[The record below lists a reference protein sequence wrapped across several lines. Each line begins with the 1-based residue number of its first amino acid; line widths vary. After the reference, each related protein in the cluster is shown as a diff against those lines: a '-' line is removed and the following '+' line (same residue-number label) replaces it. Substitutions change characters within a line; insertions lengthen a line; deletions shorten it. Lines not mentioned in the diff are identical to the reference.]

1 MTRITMPLKNFT
13 ATDVYNILKRAEIS
27 TEELG
32 DIVCLAY
39 FLVTR
44 DYYRDIEPTDENLK
58 SFIIDVATGE
68 YKNQIPLEQM
78 IPIEYIH
85 ISTLYSE
92 AQYLT
97 MSLEQLEHE
106 LSELLSRRFSRN
118 CYDKYEYS
126 DLIELCKNEIQKRVA
141 DKY

>member
-1 MTRITMPLKNFT
+1 MPLKKFT
-13 ATDVYNILKRAEIS
+13 ASDVYNILKQAEIS
-27 TEELG
+27 TQELG
-32 DIVCLAY
+32 DIVCMAH

-44 DYYRDIEPTDENLK
+44 DYYRDIEPTEKNLK
-58 SFIIDVATGE
+58 LFIIDVATGE

-78 IPIEYIH
+78 VPTEYIH

-92 AQYLT
+92 AKYLT

-118 CYDKYEYS
+118 CYNKYEYN
-126 DLIELCKNEIQKRVA
+126 DFIDLCKNEIQKRVT
-141 DKY
+141 DNN